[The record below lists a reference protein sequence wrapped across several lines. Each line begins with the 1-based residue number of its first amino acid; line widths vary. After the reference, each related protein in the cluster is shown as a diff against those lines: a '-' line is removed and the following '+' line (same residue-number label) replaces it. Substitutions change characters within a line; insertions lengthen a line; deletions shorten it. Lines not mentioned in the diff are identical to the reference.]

1 MYSVECFLTL
11 FEKGKKKNYF
21 GKQENVRYKNS
32 PMQPLQ
38 KTKQSQKY
46 LC

>member
-11 FEKGKKKNYF
+11 FEKEKKNYF

-32 PMQPLQ
+32 PMKPLQ
-38 KTKQSQKY
+38 KTKQSQKC